1 MTDICKTSKTTH
13 IGKLDLSKNGQEN
26 ERFSPIL
33 PFTYKFVAVLTILVL
48 KVLTKPEKNEM
59 IQLWCGV
66 SRRQLIGRTYIILP
80 VRHQV
85 PKVHSVV
92 IWVLMA
98 YSVLLVVK
106 QFCMV

>member
-48 KVLTKPEKNEM
+48 KVLTKPREERND
-59 IQLWCGV
+59 
-66 SRRQLIGRTYIILP
+66 TA
-80 VRHQV
+80 
-85 PKVHSVV
+85 VV
-92 IWVLMA
+92 
-98 YSVLLVVK
+98 
-106 QFCMV
+106 

>member
-48 KVLTKPEKNEM
+48 KVLTKPQEERNDTAVVWSQSKTINRPD
-59 IQLWCGV
+59 I
-66 SRRQLIGRTYIILP
+66 
-80 VRHQV
+80 H
-85 PKVHSVV
+85 HS
-92 IWVLMA
+92 A
-98 YSVLLVVK
+98 
-106 QFCMV
+106 C